1 MSAATNP
8 LIVSAE
14 EPFTVG
20 KSDLAFFRNNPVRC
34 EGGVVLFCRRG
45 SAEMTLDLRR
55 GTLRTNS
62 VVFVLPGTL
71 LMISN
76 SSPDFE
82 ISYCAFTHGLFS
94 EVCFR
99 LEPSFFRFIGKS
111 PFSLIDRT
119 EARNF
124 ESWFEMMEYSFRD
137 RENSFRMTIFK
148 NRLQNTFLE
157 MYDKIQRKVTFL
169 CPTTSDRQTELFHKF
184 ISLVHDHC
192 DRQREVAFYADRL
205 CISTRYLSG
214 IVRRITQHSAKE
226 LIDRTVIM
234 DIKALLQSTTLPIQE
249 IAYRMHFPDQS
260 YLGRYFK
267 KHTGIAPTLF
277 RQQSR

>member
-1 MSAATNP
+1 MSATNP
-8 LIVSAE
+8 LIVSEE
-14 EPFTVG
+14 EPFAVG
-20 KSDLAFFRNNPVRC
+20 KTNLAFFLNNPVRC
-34 EGGVVLFCRRG
+34 EGGAVLLCRSG

-55 GTLRTNS
+55 STIRPDT
-62 VVFVLPGTL
+62 VVFILPDTL
-71 LMISN
+71 LMISE

-82 ISYCAFTHGLFS
+82 MSYCAFTHAIFS

-99 LEPSFFRFIGKS
+99 LEPSFFRFIGAS

-119 EARNF
+119 ESRNF
-124 ESWFEMMEYSFRD
+124 DFWFETMEYSFRD
-137 RENSFRMTIFK
+137 RENMFRMTIFK

-157 MYDKIQRKVTFL
+157 MYDKIQRKVTSL

-192 DRQREVAFYADRL
+192 AREREVAFYADRL
-205 CISTRYLSG
+205 CISPRYLSA
-214 IVRRITQHSAKE
+214 IVRRITHHSAKE

-234 DIKALLQSTTLPIQE
+234 DIKVLLQSTSLPIQE

-267 KHTGIAPTLF
+267 KHTGLAPTLF

>member
-1 MSAATNP
+1 MSATNP
-8 LIVSAE
+8 LIVSEE
-14 EPFTVG
+14 EPFAVG
-20 KSDLAFFRNNPVRC
+20 KTDLAFFLNNPVRC
-34 EGGVVLFCRRG
+34 EGGAVLLCRSG

-55 GTLRTNS
+55 STIRPDT
-62 VVFVLPGTL
+62 VVFILPDTL
-71 LMISN
+71 LMISE

-82 ISYCAFTHGLFS
+82 MSYCAFTHAIFS

-99 LEPSFFRFIGKS
+99 LEPSFFRFIGAS

-119 EARNF
+119 ESRNF
-124 ESWFEMMEYSFRD
+124 DFWFETMEYSFRD
-137 RENSFRMTIFK
+137 RENMFRMTIFK

-157 MYDKIQRKVTFL
+157 MYDKIQRKVTSL

-192 DRQREVAFYADRL
+192 AWEREVAFYADRL
-205 CISTRYLSG
+205 CISPRYLSA
-214 IVRRITQHSAKE
+214 IVRRVTHHSAKE

-234 DIKALLQSTTLPIQE
+234 DIKVLLQSTSLPIQE

-267 KHTGIAPTLF
+267 KHTGLAPTLF

>member
-1 MSAATNP
+1 MSATNP
-8 LIVSAE
+8 LIVSEE
-14 EPFTVG
+14 EPFAVG
-20 KSDLAFFRNNPVRC
+20 KTDLAFFLNNPVRC
-34 EGGVVLFCRRG
+34 EGGAVLLCRSG

-55 GTLRTNS
+55 STIRPDT
-62 VVFVLPGTL
+62 VVFILPDTL
-71 LMISN
+71 LMISE

-82 ISYCAFTHGLFS
+82 MSYCAFTHAIFS

-99 LEPSFFRFIGKS
+99 LEPSFFRFIGAS

-119 EARNF
+119 ESRNF
-124 ESWFEMMEYSFRD
+124 DFWFETMEYSFRD
-137 RENSFRMTIFK
+137 RENMFRMTIFK

-157 MYDKIQRKVTFL
+157 MYDKIQRKVTSL

-192 DRQREVAFYADRL
+192 AREREVAFYADRL
-205 CISTRYLSG
+205 CISPRYLSA
-214 IVRRITQHSAKE
+214 IVRRVTHHSAKE

-234 DIKALLQSTTLPIQE
+234 DIKVLLQSTSLPIQE

-267 KHTGIAPTLF
+267 KHTGLAPTLF

>member
-1 MSAATNP
+1 MSATNP
-8 LIVSAE
+8 LIVSEE
-14 EPFTVG
+14 EPFAVG
-20 KSDLAFFRNNPVRC
+20 KTDLAFFLNNPVRC
-34 EGGVVLFCRRG
+34 EGGAVLLCRSG

-55 GTLRTNS
+55 STIRPDT
-62 VVFVLPGTL
+62 VVFVLPDTL
-71 LMISN
+71 LMISE

-82 ISYCAFTHGLFS
+82 MSYCAFTHAIFS

-99 LEPSFFRFIGKS
+99 LEPSFFRFIGAS

-119 EARNF
+119 ESRNF
-124 ESWFEMMEYSFRD
+124 DFWFETMEYSFRD
-137 RENSFRMTIFK
+137 RENMFRMTIFK

-157 MYDKIQRKVTFL
+157 MYDKIQRKVTSL

-192 DRQREVAFYADRL
+192 AREREVAFYADRL
-205 CISTRYLSG
+205 CISPRYLSA
-214 IVRRITQHSAKE
+214 IVRRVTHHSAKE

-234 DIKALLQSTTLPIQE
+234 DIKVLLQSTSLPIQE

-267 KHTGIAPTLF
+267 KHTGLAPTLF